1 MKRSVKLAR
10 EKTDRT
16 VHRTVSYRI
25 YGANF
30 QNTVKTVLTIPYRI
44 TVHRT
49 VHRTATALM
58 MSHNTSLLPYSP
70 PAGTGACPS
79 AGASPGHLQK
89 SCHWGGQKRWS
100 KWAHGA
106 VAHGAMAHELMRQ
119 FTNECVGHACQGLT
133 KELAL
138 WATSNHLMLH
148 LLHSHV

>member
-1 MKRSVKLAR
+1 MPSQQQGQQDKVKWCCKHCQRVLSGKNDNRMKKHLLNPRACKLLDSSAAADCTAK
-10 EKTDRT
+10 EIAQPACGKTDRT

-89 SCHWGGQKRWS
+89 SCHWGGQKR
-100 KWAHGA
+100 
-106 VAHGAMAHELMRQ
+106 
-119 FTNECVGHACQGLT
+119 
-133 KELAL
+133 
-138 WATSNHLMLH
+138 
-148 LLHSHV
+148 